1 MDSDYRNKVVLVTG
15 SRRGVGRIIAEH
27 FLSHGATVIGF
38 ARGETT
44 LDHRDYHHIQINLAD
59 PEAVKSAFVDLRSIT
74 ETIDILVNN
83 AAVLTSQYA
92 MILPVSAVQSM
103 INVNLLGTFMVAREA
118 SKMMRIK
125 KWGRIIGIGSMAVS
139 LEPVGDSVYAACK
152 AGMITMNNVL
162 AKELSPLNI
171 TCNTLSITA
180 IDSDMLAQLPRQ
192 KVEKLIAGLPLP
204 RFATPDDILNVI
216 DFFCSERSSY
226 ITAQNVYLGG
236 VN

>member
-1 MDSDYRNKVVLVTG
+1 MDLNYKDKIALVTG
-15 SRRGVGRIIAEH
+15 SRRGVGRMIAEH
-27 FLSHGATVIGF
+27 FLSCGATVVGF
-38 ARGETT
+38 ARGEAT
-44 LDHRDYHHIQINLAD
+44 LDHRRYHHIQVNLAE
-59 PEAVKSAFVDLRSIT
+59 PEAVKAAFVEIKAIT
-74 ETIDILVNN
+74 DTIDILVNN

-103 INVNLLGTFMVAREA
+103 INVNLLGAFMVARET
-118 SKMMRIK
+118 SKMMRKK
-125 KWGRIIGIGSMAVS
+125 KWGRIIGIGSMAVN

-162 AKELSPLNI
+162 AKELSSLNI

-180 IDSDMLAQLPRQ
+180 VDSDMLAQLPRQ
-192 KVEKLIAGLPLP
+192 KVDEVIARLPLP

-226 ITAQNVYLGG
+226 ITAQTVNLGG